1 MANLKISQLPEYS
14 GNTSGSYLVMNN
26 SGETTTYKVKKE
38 NYIFPYNG
46 VATITGSLLLTGS
59 LDVTSGSLRVS
70 GSFIQTGSLFAIR
83 SLNSGDPSNIT
94 NFEISDTALKIFD
107 AIGKSQ
113 FTRSTIGIFDPT
125 NTQHVTIYN
134 RLMLFASGSG
144 VNTSTASIGLL
155 DKELQIYT
163 SKGIGPS
170 SPSRVNIFSPLNVS
184 GSLKLEQ
191 QSPLP
196 AGTVGSLAVSG
207 SNLFYHNGSSW
218 SQIN

>member
-38 NYIFPYNG
+38 NYIFPYDG

-59 LDVTSGSLRVS
+59 LNVTSGSLRVS
-70 GSFIQTGSLFAIR
+70 GSITQTGSLFAIR
-83 SLNSGDPSNIT
+83 SLNSSDPSSIT
-94 NFEISDTALKIFD
+94 NLQMKDGSLKVSNDF
-107 AIGKSQ
+107 
-113 FTRSTIGIFDPT
+113 GITSIECGNMRVGNPT
-125 NTQHVTIYN
+125 NTRYVQIYE
-134 RLMLFASGSG
+134 RLITFISGSSLATFDFRDNELKITTG
-144 VNTSTASIGLL
+144 VGGGAPPPPGN
-155 DKELQIYT
+155 
-163 SKGIGPS
+163 
-170 SPSRVNIFSPLNVS
+170 VNILSPLTVS
-184 GSLKLEQ
+184 GSLKLEK